1 METILTSSSL
11 SKPSASSVS
20 APTSS
25 SCPPS
30 RGTHS
35 AIFLFEGED
44 EDVAFIYGADDDLLE
59 ASSSHELSVH
69 EAEGAPQRPSNPHG
83 RLVKEVQKRA

>member
-1 METILTSSSL
+1 M
-11 SKPSASSVS
+11 
-20 APTSS
+20 
-25 SCPPS
+25 
-30 RGTHS
+30 
-35 AIFLFEGED
+35 
-44 EDVAFIYGADDDLLE
+44 AFIYGADDDLLE